1 MQGGRLLLY
10 YHSYSIMSF
19 NRYFIKQLKF
29 ASSLTCLQNVL
40 LARIQYEHVSKASD
54 LIVVFAGNIV
64 LVERESQCD
73 YRFAEQTGASID
85 WRCVTCL
92 SMSLSESTPV
102 AESSPF
108 DFTGSMS
115 TLYEPLADPAVDES
129 SILEPLPAAEENDSS
144 FTVTFQILDKLSQ
157 TKDKRL
163 L

>member
-1 MQGGRLLLY
+1 MVD
-10 YHSYSIMSF
+10 SYSIIISALSF

-40 LARIQYEHVSKASD
+40 LARIQYEHVSKASN

-92 SMSLSESTPV
+92 SMSVAESTPV
-102 AESSPF
+102 
-108 DFTGSMS
+108 DFTGPMS

-129 SILEPLPAAEENDSS
+129 SILEPLPAAVENDSS
-144 FTVTFQILDKLSQ
+144 FTVTFQILEDSTTKGRPKLIDSR
-157 TKDKRL
+157 D
-163 L
+163 

>member
-1 MQGGRLLLY
+1 MVD
-10 YHSYSIMSF
+10 SYSIIISALSF
-19 NRYFIKQLKF
+19 NRYFIKQSKF
-29 ASSLTCLQNVL
+29 ASSLTCLQSVL
-40 LARIQYEHVSKASD
+40 LARIQYEHVSKASN

-102 AESSPF
+102 
-108 DFTGSMS
+108 DLTGSMS

-129 SILEPLPAAEENDSS
+129 SILEPLPAAVENDSS
-144 FTVTFQILDKLSQ
+144 FTVTFQILEDSKTKGRPKLIDSR
-157 TKDKRL
+157 D
-163 L
+163 

>member
-1 MQGGRLLLY
+1 MVD
-10 YHSYSIMSF
+10 SYSIIKSALSF

-40 LARIQYEHVSKASD
+40 LARIQYEHVSKASN

-92 SMSLSESTPV
+92 SMSLSESTP
-102 AESSPF
+102 F

-115 TLYEPLADPAVDES
+115 TLYGPLADPAVDES

-144 FTVTFQILDKLSQ
+144 FTVTFQILDKPSQ

>member
-1 MQGGRLLLY
+1 MIIISAL
-10 YHSYSIMSF
+10 SF

-40 LARIQYEHVSKASD
+40 LARIQYEHVSKASN
-54 LIVVFAGNIV
+54 LIVVFAGKIV

-102 AESSPF
+102 AES
-108 DFTGSMS
+108 
-115 TLYEPLADPAVDES
+115 
-129 SILEPLPAAEENDSS
+129 
-144 FTVTFQILDKLSQ
+144 
-157 TKDKRL
+157 
-163 L
+163 

>member
-1 MQGGRLLLY
+1 M
-10 YHSYSIMSF
+10 
-19 NRYFIKQLKF
+19 
-29 ASSLTCLQNVL
+29 
-40 LARIQYEHVSKASD
+40 LARIQYEHVSEASD

-73 YRFAEQTGASID
+73 YRFAEQAGASID

-102 AESSPF
+102 AESTPF

-129 SILEPLPAAEENDSS
+129 SILEPLPAAVENDSS
-144 FTVTFQILDKLSQ
+144 FTVTFQILEDSTTKGRPKLIDSRDKADKPSQ

>member
-1 MQGGRLLLY
+1 MVD
-10 YHSYSIMSF
+10 SYSIIISALSF

-40 LARIQYEHVSKASD
+40 LARIQYEHVSKASN

-102 AESSPF
+102 AESTPV

-115 TLYEPLADPAVDES
+115 TLYEPLADTDES
-129 SILEPLPAAEENDSS
+129 SILEPLPAAVENDSS
-144 FTVTFQILDKLSQ
+144 FTVTFQILEDSTTKGRPKLIDSR
-157 TKDKRL
+157 D
-163 L
+163 